1 METPSVLISSGLHGE
16 RGSRRTTVEGG
27 RMAGAYKR
35 IKKPY
40 FTCRLVVKDEKEGEG
55 KVLPGQEDD
64 ACDSFCD
71 VCEISCGVITE
82 NEWKKAVKDDVE
94 LTEGE
99 ICGILPPLPRA
110 AGLHGDAECVDL
122 ERSPRRARESEN
134 DGEKSETD
142 FYLEL
147 TDPGTIRMTSD
158 YTVFMVSGSREDPGL
173 NEDTMDRG

>member
-16 RGSRRTTVEGG
+16 RGSRRTTVE
-27 RMAGAYKR
+27 
-35 IKKPY
+35 
-40 FTCRLVVKDEKEGEG
+40 VVKDEKEGEG

-99 ICGILPPLPRA
+99 ICGILPPLPRT

-134 DGEKSETD
+134 NG
-142 FYLEL
+142 
-147 TDPGTIRMTSD
+147 
-158 YTVFMVSGSREDPGL
+158 
-173 NEDTMDRG
+173 

>member
-1 METPSVLISSGLHGE
+1 
-16 RGSRRTTVEGG
+16 
-27 RMAGAYKR
+27 MAGVSLRR

-40 FTCRLVVKDEKEGEG
+40 FTCLEIVLLVVKDEKEGEC

-64 ACDSFCD
+64 VCDSFCD

-82 NEWKKAVKDDVE
+82 SEWKKAVKDDVE

-122 ERSPRRARESEN
+122 EGSPRRAVI
-134 DGEKSETD
+134 GERRLKEVGWLG
-142 FYLEL
+142 YL
-147 TDPGTIRMTSD
+147 
-158 YTVFMVSGSREDPGL
+158 
-173 NEDTMDRG
+173 

>member
-35 IKKPY
+35 IKKTLLY
-40 FTCRLVVKDEKEGEG
+40 
-55 KVLPGQEDD
+55 LPVDR
-64 ACDSFCD
+64 F
-71 VCEISCGVITE
+71 
-82 NEWKKAVKDDVE
+82 
-94 LTEGE
+94 GE

-134 DGEKSETD
+134 DG
-142 FYLEL
+142 
-147 TDPGTIRMTSD
+147 
-158 YTVFMVSGSREDPGL
+158 
-173 NEDTMDRG
+173 